1 MSSIL
6 KVAALAVAVSGGVL
20 TLAPADAQAGGY
32 GYGHHG
38 YNQGYAPQYQYVHP
52 KILRKQAELRER
64 AIRKFG
70 IDPYAQQHYGHARPQ
85 YYGRG
90 YNQNYGYR
98 QNHGYRQ
105 NYGYQ
110 GYQPQGFSYSF
121 GW

>member
-32 GYGHHG
+32 GYGHQG
-38 YNQGYAPQYQYVHP
+38 YNHGYAPQHQYVHP
-52 KILRKQAELRER
+52 RILRKQAQIRER

-70 IDPYAQQHYGHARPQ
+70 VDPYPQLGGYDRPRHYG
-85 YYGRG
+85 
-90 YNQNYGYR
+90 
-98 QNHGYRQ
+98 HGYRQ

-110 GYQPQGFSYSF
+110 QDYGYRQSYGGGHYQPQGYSYSF
-121 GW
+121 SW